1 MKKLILLTTLL
12 IPFIMFSQTQLGADI
27 DGEASND
34 YSGHSV
40 SFSSDG
46 TIVAIGASSPEPDQY
61 YANDGNGSNSGHVR
75 VYKNISG
82 TWTQLGDDIDGEAA
96 GDASGV
102 SVSLSSDG
110 TKVAIGATGN
120 DGTASYAGHV
130 RVYSWNGT
138 AWIQL
143 GADIDGEV
151 MFDWSGYSVSL
162 SNDGTIVAI
171 GAPFNDANASNAGHV
186 RVYEYSGGSWSQLG
200 GDIDGEAIYDALG
213 YSVSLSS
220 DWGTSTGTR
229 VAIGAKYR
237 NANGDFSG
245 YVRIYNYNGFAW
257 SQLGG
262 DIDGEAA
269 YDYSGYSVSLSS
281 DGTIVAIGA
290 YANDGNGADSGHVRV
305 YQYSSGSW
313 TKLGDDIDG
322 EASNDNSGYSVSLS
336 SDGTIVAI
344 GASGNNGNGS
354 SSGHVRIYEYSG
366 STWTKIGGDIDGEA
380 AYDSSGSSVSL
391 SSDGSIVAIGAPRN
405 DGTASNAGH
414 VRVYD
419 IQTPVISS
427 VSLAADNSTI
437 TVTTSLS
444 VYNSSGG
451 SSDLEASDFAL
462 SISGGSAT
470 LTSATPTS
478 ISKTSQSVWVLGVGL
493 TGTPTG
499 DETLTVTPVANSIYS
514 GTTAMSTTQ
523 TGNTASVNYIANPE
537 ISSVS
542 LAADNSTIT
551 VTTSKSVYNS
561 SGGSSDLEASDFA
574 LSISGGSADLTSATP
589 TSISKTSQ
597 TIWVLGVGL
606 TGTPTGAETL
616 TVTPVANSIYYSTY
630 PMSTT
635 QTGNTASINNIAPTF
650 DAVRLSVNNSS
661 VAVTAS
667 ETLYTTTGG
676 SGALVAADF
685 AFSISGGTA
694 TLSSTTPTSISTT
707 GLVTTLG
714 IGLSGTPDGDEILKL
729 NPASSTSI
737 YDSGNAALS
746 ATSIMTTSGPGVSL
760 FPNTITATSL
770 TSSAATTVGSL
781 TVDNVVMDGATIGHS
796 SDTDLMTLASGSLT
810 VAGDVILSSDA
821 RLKSNI
827 VTLGPTLISLMQLD
841 AKRYTMKADKEQKQ
855 KIGLLAQEVQK
866 VFPEL
871 VSEDKNGML
880 AVNYQALVPV
890 LINALKEQEGKIKAQ
905 EKEMTEFEDIIPRL
919 LKQIE
924 TLKKTTNN

>member
-12 IPFIMFSQTQLGADI
+12 IPFIMFSQTQLGSDI
-27 DGEASND
+27 NGEAASD
-34 YSGHSV
+34 QSGRSV
-40 SFSSDG
+40 SMSSDG
-46 TIVAIGASSPEPDQY
+46 TIVAIGAPY
-61 YANDGNGSNSGHVR
+61 NDGGGSNSGHVR
-75 VYKNISG
+75 VYQYSSG
-82 TWTQLGDDIDGEAA
+82 SWSQLGGDINGEAVN
-96 GDASGV
+96 DYSGNA
-102 SVSLSSDG
+102 VSLSSDG
-110 TKVAIGATGN
+110 TVVAIGAYRN
-120 DGTASYAGHV
+120 DGGGSDRGHV
-130 RVYSWNGT
+130 RVY
-138 AWIQL
+138 Q
-143 GADIDGEV
+143 
-151 MFDWSGYSVSL
+151 
-162 SNDGTIVAI
+162 
-171 GAPFNDANASNAGHV
+171 
-186 RVYEYSGGSWSQLG
+186 YSGGSWSQLG
-200 GDIDGEAIYDALG
+200 GDIDGESNYEELGHSVSLSPDGTAVAIGSYIGSGNYAGHVRVYSYYNAQWNKRGDDIDGEAAYDKSGFSVSLNSDGTKVAIGAYDNDENGSNSGHVRVYQIDFGAWVQLGSDIDGEAAYDNFG

-220 DWGTSTGTR
+220 DGTK
-229 VAIGAKYR
+229 VAIGAIG
-237 NANGDFSG
+237 NDGGGSNSG
-245 YVRIYNYNGFAW
+245 HARVYEYASSSW
-257 SQLGG
+257 SQLGA

-269 YDYSGYSVSLSS
+269 GDKSGFSVSLNSDGTKVAIGAPYNDGGGSNSGHARVYEYASSSWSQLSADIDGEAASDFSGHSVSLSS

-290 YANDGNGADSGHVRV
+290 YYND
-305 YQYSSGSW
+305 
-313 TKLGDDIDG
+313 
-322 EASNDNSGYSVSLS
+322 E
-336 SDGTIVAI
+336 
-344 GASGNNGNGS
+344 
-354 SSGHVRIYEYSG
+354 
-366 STWTKIGGDIDGEA
+366 
-380 AYDSSGSSVSL
+380 
-391 SSDGSIVAIGAPRN
+391 
-405 DGTASNAGH
+405 TASDAGH

-419 IQTPVISS
+419 IQTPEISN

-437 TVTTSLS
+437 TVTTSLG

-499 DETLTVTPVANSIYS
+499 
-514 GTTAMSTTQ
+514 G
-523 TGNTASVNYIANPE
+523 
-537 ISSVS
+537 
-542 LAADNSTIT
+542 
-551 VTTSKSVYNS
+551 
-561 SGGSSDLEASDFA
+561 
-574 LSISGGSADLTSATP
+574 
-589 TSISKTSQ
+589 
-597 TIWVLGVGL
+597 
-606 TGTPTGAETL
+606 ETL
-616 TVTPVANSIYYSTY
+616 TVTPVANSIYYGTTA
-630 PMSTT
+630 MSTT

-729 NPASSTSI
+729 NPASSSSI
-737 YDSGNAALS
+737 YDSGNTALS
-746 ATSIMTTSGPGVSL
+746 ATSIMASSGPGLFL

-810 VAGDVILSSDA
+810 VAGDIILSSDA

-890 LINALKEQEGKIKAQ
+890 LINALKEQEGNYNEL
-905 EKEMTEFEDIIPRL
+905 EKELSEL
-919 LKQIE
+919 E
-924 TLKKTTNN
+924 TLIKEK

>member
-12 IPFIMFSQTQLGADI
+12 IPFIMFSQTQLGSDI
-27 DGEASND
+27 NGEAAGD
-34 YSGHSV
+34 QSGRSV
-40 SFSSDG
+40 SSSSDG
-46 TIVAIGASSPEPDQY
+46 TIVAIGAWY
-61 YANDGNGSNSGHVR
+61 NGGNGLYSGHVR
-75 VYKNISG
+75 VYSWNGSQ
-82 TWTQLGDDIDGEAA
+82 WDQLGADINGEAA
-96 GDASGV
+96 GDESGR

-110 TKVAIGATGN
+110 TIVAIGARENDANGLSSSGHVRVYSW
-120 DGTASYAGHV
+120 DGTNWNQLGSDIDGEAQYDDSGYSVSLSSDGTIVAISSVFNGASSGHVRVYSWDGTNWNQLGSDIDGEAQYDRSGHSVSLSSDGTIVAIGAIYNGTNAGHV
-130 RVYSWNGT
+130 RVYSWNGSSWT
-138 AWIQL
+138 K
-143 GADIDGEV
+143 
-151 MFDWSGYSVSL
+151 
-162 SNDGTIVAI
+162 I
-171 GAPFNDANASNAGHV
+171 GD
-186 RVYEYSGGSWSQLG
+186 
-200 GDIDGEAIYDALG
+200 
-213 YSVSLSS
+213 
-220 DWGTSTGTR
+220 
-229 VAIGAKYR
+229 
-237 NANGDFSG
+237 
-245 YVRIYNYNGFAW
+245 
-257 SQLGG
+257 

-269 YDYSGYSVSLSS
+269 SDESGYSVSLSS

-290 YANDGNGADSGHVRV
+290 PYN
-305 YQYSSGSW
+305 
-313 TKLGDDIDG
+313 T
-322 EASNDNSGYSVSLS
+322 
-336 SDGTIVAI
+336 
-344 GASGNNGNGS
+344 
-354 SSGHVRIYEYSG
+354 
-366 STWTKIGGDIDGEA
+366 
-380 AYDSSGSSVSL
+380 
-391 SSDGSIVAIGAPRN
+391 
-405 DGTASNAGH
+405 GTASNAGH
-414 VRVYD
+414 VRVYQYSSGNWIQLGTD
-419 IQTPVISS
+419 IDGEAQYDQFGSSVSLSNDGTIVAIGAWGNDGGGSNSGHVRVYEYASSSWTQTGVDIEGEAAADYSGVSISLSSDGTKVAIGANGNDGNGSSSGHVRVYDIETPEISS

-437 TVTTSLS
+437 TVTTSKS

-499 DETLTVTPVANSIYS
+499 
-514 GTTAMSTTQ
+514 G
-523 TGNTASVNYIANPE
+523 
-537 ISSVS
+537 
-542 LAADNSTIT
+542 
-551 VTTSKSVYNS
+551 
-561 SGGSSDLEASDFA
+561 
-574 LSISGGSADLTSATP
+574 
-589 TSISKTSQ
+589 
-597 TIWVLGVGL
+597 
-606 TGTPTGAETL
+606 ETL
-616 TVTPVANSIYYSTY
+616 TVTPVANSIYYGTTA
-630 PMSTT
+630 MSTT

-729 NPASSTSI
+729 NPASSSSI
-737 YDSGNAALS
+737 YDSGNTALS
-746 ATSIMTTSGPGVSL
+746 ATSIMASSGPGLFL

-796 SDTDLMTLASGSLT
+796 SDSDLMTLASGSLT
-810 VAGDVILSSDA
+810 VAGDIILSSDA

-890 LINALKEQEGKIKAQ
+890 LINALKEQEGNYNEL
-905 EKEMTEFEDIIPRL
+905 EKELSEL
-919 LKQIE
+919 E
-924 TLKKTTNN
+924 TLIKEK